1 MAKKL
6 KKSATNAKNTGKN
19 VSAKNNRQTRKQTE
33 DDKNKHKSAIIKDHN
48 LKFKNKS
55 TKNKLT
61 KTVKQIHKNGEK
73 RAFINILNSDTV
85 NVVNVKNKDK
95 GKISRQVQNKK
106 NQQINDKKLIQQK
119 QNKKN
124 KISDQSKNKL
134 NNDKELAK
142 KAKSKST
149 GLETKQKQKLNEK
162 TKKLSKVLKK
172 QIRQKESKFSTVPKK
187 KNNDSQVIIN
197 RNLDIKHLEKL
208 LANKQKEQKMKEIN
222 MKPQS
227 LRQRMMTKLKA
238 SRFRY
243 LNETLYNNESSESKK
258 YFKSDPDAFKAYH
271 EGYKQQVDQWPVNP
285 LDIVIASIKKMPK
298 EYIVADFGCGEAR
311 LATVVPHKVH
321 SFDFVSLNENVTAC
335 DVAHTNLLASS
346 VNVVV
351 FCLSLMG
358 TNLKDYIVEANRVLK
373 KGGILKIAEVESRFE
388 QVKDFIEAINSYG
401 FKIIWKDLSHNLFY
415 FLDFEKEKDI
425 RGRRNNLPPITLKP
439 CLYKKR

>member
-6 KKSATNAKNTGKN
+6 KKNATNAKNTGKN
-19 VSAKNNRQTRKQTE
+19 VSSKNNLQTRKQTE

-73 RAFINILNSDTV
+73 RAFTNILNSDTV
-85 NVVNVKNKDK
+85 KVVNVKNKDK

-106 NQQINDKKLIQQK
+106 NQQINDKKLKQQK

-134 NNDKELAK
+134 SNDKELAK

-149 GLETKQKQKLNEK
+149 GLEIKQKPKLNEK

-172 QIRQKESKFSTVPKK
+172 QIRQKESKFSTVSKK

-197 RNLDIKHLEKL
+197 RNLDIKRLETL
-208 LANKQKEQKMKEIN
+208 LANKQKEQKKKEIN

-258 YFKSDPDAFKAYH
+258 YFKNDPDAFKAYH

-285 LDIVIASIKKMPK
+285 LDIVIASVKKVPK

-311 LATVVPHKVH
+311 LATEVPHKVH

-335 DVAHTNLLASS
+335 DVAHTNLLTSS

-358 TNLKDYIVEANRVLK
+358 TNLKDYIIEANRVLK

-425 RGRRNNLPPITLKP
+425 KGKRNNLPPITLKP

>member
-85 NVVNVKNKDK
+85 KVVNVKNKDK
-95 GKISRQVQNKK
+95 GKISRQIQNKK

-134 NNDKELAK
+134 SNNKELAK

-149 GLETKQKQKLNEK
+149 GLETKQEQKLNKK
-162 TKKLSKVLKK
+162 TKKLSEVLKK
-172 QIRQKESKFSTVPKK
+172 QIRQKESKFSTVPPK

-197 RNLDIKHLEKL
+197 RNLDIKRLEKL
-208 LANKQKEQKMKEIN
+208 LANKQKEQKKKEIN
-222 MKPQS
+222 IKPQS

-335 DVAHTNLLASS
+335 DVAHTNLLTSS